1 MEHIPRVLIADRH
14 PILRAG
20 IQVSLE
26 EAGFQTI
33 GDVAELA
40 SAVAAAMDT
49 HPDVCVLGAS
59 LHSPLRAAVRALRHA
74 APDTAVVVL
83 SEAPDH
89 NEMLEAVRGGASGYL
104 TKDLDL
110 GQLPRALAAVLFG
123 EAAIPRRLVSGLLD
137 EVRADAEPRIPHP
150 RFPELTRREQEVL
163 EMLSEGWSTARIA
176 EHLFVAPVT
185 VRTHVSA
192 ILGKLDLPNR
202 SALVQLQS

>member
-59 LHSPLRAAVRALRHA
+59 LHSPLRAAVRALTHA
-74 APDTAVVVL
+74 APDTALVVL
-83 SEAPDH
+83 SEAPGYD
-89 NEMLEAVRGGASGYL
+89 ELLGAVRSGASGYL
-104 TKDLDL
+104 SKDLDL
-110 GQLPRALAAVLFG
+110 EQLPRALAAVLLG
-123 EAAIPRRLVSGLLD
+123 EAAIPRRFVSGLLD
-137 EVRADAEPRIPHP
+137 ELRADAEPRIPHP
-150 RFPELTRREQEVL
+150 RFPELTRREQEVVD
-163 EMLSEGWSTARIA
+163 MLRAGWSTARIA
-176 EHLFVAPVT
+176 NHLFVAPVT

-192 ILGKLDLPNR
+192 ILAKLDLPDR
-202 SALVQLQS
+202 SALLELRR